1 MQHWMRLVFA
11 MLALAAA
18 WQASAEVY
26 PERPIRLI
34 VPYAPGGNLDITA
47 RIIAPHLTEA
57 LGQPIVVENYGG
69 AGGTIGIDRV
79 VKSAPDGYALA
90 LGATG
95 PITLAPILYPKNP
108 YDTLTD
114 LTPVGFVS
122 NVPSVLLVHPALPA
136 KNVQDYIALAK
147 ARPGQLT
154 LGGAGTSRACDLFQ
168 YQTGIKIVLIRY
180 YKGSG
185 PGLIDLMGGHIDS
198 MFDQMSSAAVHI
210 KSGKLRALAVGTS
223 KRATLFPDIPTLA
236 ESGVKDA
243 ETITYSGVFGPAG
256 LPRDIV
262 EQAQRRAEQ
271 SARTGADERKRFA
284 AIGAE
289 VWASTPAEF
298 ATFIREDIA
307 KWRRLAKQLDMRLE

>member
-1 MQHWMRLVFA
+1 MRQAKVIASAALLLAAGTHAGAQGYPDKPVRLV
-11 MLALAAA
+11 
-18 WQASAEVY
+18 
-26 PERPIRLI
+26 

-47 RIIAPHLTEA
+47 RIIGPHLTE
-57 LGQPIVVENYGG
+57 LIGQQIVIENSGG

-79 VKSAPDGYALA
+79 AKSAPDGYTLG

-108 YDTLTD
+108 YDALTD

-122 NVPSVLLVHPALPA
+122 NVPSVLLVHPALPV
-136 KNVQDYIALAK
+136 KNVREYIALAK
-147 ARPGQLT
+147 TRPGQIT

-168 YQTGIKIVLIRY
+168 YRTGIKVVLIRY

-210 KSGKLRALAVGTS
+210 KSGKLRALAVGTPR
-223 KRATLFPDIPTLA
+223 RAVLFPDIPTLA
-236 ESGVKDA
+236 ESGVQDA
-243 ETITYSGVFGPAG
+243 ESITYSGMFGPAG

-262 EQAQRRAEQ
+262 VKLNGALNKVLALAQTKE
-271 SARTGADERKRFA
+271 RFA
-284 AIGAE
+284 SLGAE
-289 VWASTPAEF
+289 VWGSTPAEF
-298 ATFIREDIA
+298 ATFIRDDIA
-307 KWRRLAKQLDMRLE
+307 KWRKLAKQLDMKLE